1 MALNSGQ
8 CAEKTCLLQLEP
20 VEQTTE
26 SGYYD
31 LEWGLAS
38 ESTTDKSDSSNQN
51 NNSASNNDIAV
62 ATTLEI
68 SNDKTFNNI
77 SHKINISYQDTIHL
91 TGFSNGRYYI
101 RLLDDSGER
110 VSNIAQVGVEHHS
123 MNRVWTIFTLGAILF
138 VLLVGYMIAK
148 AFRNQDD

>member
-8 CAEKTCLLQLEP
+8 CAENACSLQLEP

-31 LEWGLAS
+31 LEWKSVGEDALQ
-38 ESTTDKSDSSNQN
+38 KSDPSNHN
-51 NNSASNNDIAV
+51 NDSENNSDITI

-68 SNDKTFNNI
+68 SSDKTFNNI

-91 TGFSNGRYYI
+91 TGFSNGKYYI

-110 VSNIAQVGVEHHS
+110 VSNISQVDVEHHS

-138 VLLVGYMIAK
+138 ALLVGYMIVK